1 MIKSLSCVLV
11 AALVAACGGGSDSSG
26 SAPVAAATP
35 SPAAAASTPAATS
48 AAVVLETPPAEPNI
62 NYGASRMNIATS
74 GGDYPI
80 NFKGSTNLE
89 VSGNLNRFWV
99 TAAQPGGEATIS
111 GASNT
116 LIFRPSATPAMVT
129 VTGSAN
135 TFFLPEGSAIKL
147 AGAGAAMSTVK
158 YYKP

>member
-1 MIKSLSCVLV
+1 MIKPLSCVLV
-11 AALVAACGGGSDSSG
+11 AALVAACGGGGDSSG
-26 SAPVAAATP
+26 SAPVAAAIP
-35 SPAAAASTPAATS
+35 PPAAAAPAPAATS
-48 AAVVLETPPAEPNI
+48 PAVVLETPPAAPGLTI
-62 NYGASRMNIATS
+62 SAGRMNIATS
-74 GGDYPI
+74 GGDYPVSF
-80 NFKGSTNLE
+80 NGSTNLE

-99 TAAQPGGEATIS
+99 TAAQTGGEATIS

-116 LIFRPSATPAMVT
+116 FVFRPSATPAMVM